1 MDGSMEKSCRE
12 HCGFRLT
19 SPQGAPIH
27 HEKALLQGQRCV
39 LGAKVDRKRT
49 ESLHFGG
56 VGRRL
61 ETDFATGALPQH
73 SFTKSRLSLLSL
85 MNSPG

>member
-27 HEKALLQGQRCV
+27 HEKALLPGQRCV